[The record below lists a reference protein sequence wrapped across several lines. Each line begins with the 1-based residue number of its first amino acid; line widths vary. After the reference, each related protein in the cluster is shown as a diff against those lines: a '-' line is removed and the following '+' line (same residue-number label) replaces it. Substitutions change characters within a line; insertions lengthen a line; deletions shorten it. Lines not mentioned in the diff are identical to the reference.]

1 VLAHKKIKSKTKN
14 LSIEVKI
21 MGRAEKVVLAYSGGV
36 DTSVCIP
43 YLKEEW
49 GVKEVIT
56 LAADL
61 GQGDE
66 LEPIKQKALKSG
78 AAISLVEDAK
88 EIFVKDYAFPAIAAN
103 ALYENRYPL
112 STALARPLIAK
123 LLVEAAE
130 KYGADAVAH
139 GCTGKGNDQVR
150 FDVGIMALNPNLKVL
165 APAREWGMSRE
176 ETIAY
181 GEKFGIESP
190 VKKSSPYSI
199 DRNLLG
205 RSIEAG
211 PLEDPMTE
219 APEEVFLMTKAIADT
234 PNEPEYV
241 EIGFDR
247 GIPVSLNGKILDPVT
262 LISQMNEIVGNHG
275 VGRIDMI
282 ENRVVGIK
290 SREIYETPALLVLI
304 DAHRDLESLT
314 LTADVTQYKRGIE
327 QTYAQLIY
335 QGLWY
340 SPLKQALDAFI
351 EKTQEYVAGS
361 VRVKLFKGTAKVVGR
376 KSENSVY
383 APDLATYGSDDRFD
397 HKAAEGFVYIWG
409 LPTKVWSRLHK

>member
-1 VLAHKKIKSKTKN
+1 
-14 LSIEVKI
+14 
-21 MGRAEKVVLAYSGGV
+21 MGRAEKVILAYSGGV

-66 LEPIKQKALKSG
+66 LEPIRKKALDSG
-78 AAISLVEDAK
+78 AAQSLVANAQESF
-88 EIFVKDYAFPAIAAN
+88 IKDYAFPAIQAN

-130 KYGADAVAH
+130 EYGADAVAH

-150 FDVGIMALNPNLKVL
+150 FDVSIAALNPDLKVL

-181 GEKFGIESP
+181 GERFGIPTP

-211 PLEDPMTE
+211 PLEDPWTE
-219 APEEVFLMTKAIADT
+219 PLEEIYALTKAIADT
-234 PNEPEYV
+234 PDEPEYI
-241 EIGFDR
+241 EIGFER
-247 GIPVSLNGKILDPVT
+247 GIPTTLNGASLSPIDLV
-262 LISQMNEIVGNHG
+262 SQLNDIVGNHG
-275 VGRIDMI
+275 VGRIDMV
-282 ENRVVGIK
+282 ENRLVGIK
-290 SREIYETPALLVLI
+290 SREIYEAPALLVLI
-304 DAHRDLESLT
+304 QAHRELESLA
-314 LTADVTQYKRGIE
+314 LTADVTHYKRGIE
-327 QTYAQLIY
+327 ETYSQLVY
-335 QGLWY
+335 NGLWY
-340 SPLKQALDAFI
+340 SPLKTALDAFI
-351 EKTQEYVAGS
+351 QQTQERVSGITR
-361 VRVKLFKGTAKVVGR
+361 VRLFKGTATVVGR
-376 KSENSVY
+376 KSVNSLY
-383 APDLATYGSDDRFD
+383 TPDLATYGADDKFD
-397 HKAAEGFVYIWG
+397 HKAAEGFIYVWG
-409 LPTKVWSRLHK
+409 LPTRVWSQKVRG

>member
-1 VLAHKKIKSKTKN
+1 
-14 LSIEVKI
+14 
-21 MGRAEKVVLAYSGGV
+21 MGRAKKVVLAYSGGV

-43 YLKEEW
+43 YLMNEW
-49 GVKEVIT
+49 GVEEVIT

-61 GQGDE
+61 GQGEE
-66 LEPIKQKALKSG
+66 LKPIQEKALKCG
-78 AAISLVEDAK
+78 AVESLVEDAT
-88 EIFVKDYAFPAIAAN
+88 EAFVTDYAFPAIRAN
-103 ALYENRYPL
+103 TLYEDRYPL

-123 LLVEAAE
+123 LLVDAAE

-150 FDVGIMALNPNLKVL
+150 FDVGITALNPDLKVL

-176 ETIAY
+176 EAITY

-205 RSIEAG
+205 RSVEAG

-219 APEEVFLMTKAIADT
+219 PPEEIYAMTKAIKDT
-234 PNEPEYV
+234 PDEPEYI
-241 EIGFDR
+241 EIGFDK
-247 GIPVSLNGKILDPVT
+247 GIPVSIDGENLAPVALITQLNETVGK
-262 LISQMNEIVGNHG
+262 HG
-275 VGRIDMI
+275 IGRIDVI

-304 DAHRDLESLT
+304 QAHRDLESLT

-327 QTYAQLIY
+327 QTYGELIY
-335 QGLWY
+335 RGLWY
-340 SPLKQALDAFI
+340 SPLKPALDAFI
-351 EKTQEYVAGS
+351 TQTQETVSGTI
-361 VRVKLFKGTAKVVGR
+361 RIKLFKGNAVVVGR
-376 KSENSVY
+376 RSPNSIY
-383 APDLATYGSDDRFD
+383 TPDLATYGADDQFD
-397 HKAAEGFVYIWG
+397 HKAAEGFIYIWG
-409 LPTKVWSRLHK
+409 LPTRVWSQKIRGK